1 METFLE
7 RIKKAG
13 GRIEESV
20 RRFPFSFALLCLIT
34 INGVYMILAEKE
46 AFELTFALTIG
57 ALFCFLAELSYEYG
71 IHRMRL
77 LIPAAALLSVSA
89 SYLLLKHHDNTY
101 IYTAL
106 TGLCIASVALI
117 AFVLYRNR
125 ENRFLFSHLI
135 KSAFIVGV
143 FAGVILSG
151 ISVCIAAFHF
161 LIFHFEEIW
170 KIYGILF
177 LLVAGTFSVT
187 LFLSYVPGPDEEV
200 SVPATYRTIIHKA
213 LFYIYLGLIGILY
226 LYILKIIVTWKMPV
240 GKLNWFGSFALL
252 FYVVFYLSI
261 DETDGR
267 PQELFKKYGAYLL
280 IPVLAIQI
288 FAIAI
293 RLNAYG
299 LTTARLMSLILI
311 LIAVG
316 FMASQI
322 FAIHVSIPF
331 LLIPILAVLFT
342 CTPFNIYDIP
352 NRSQE
357 TRLKNALS
365 KGGALV
371 DGVLNDEVNM
381 EVEYLEDARSAY
393 EYLRW
398 SSGNKSSFFEEF
410 SNSKIA
416 KSFYDSNDY
425 SNKIRSF
432 HYSNDLKDKAIDISG
447 YKQLQLISQQQN
459 DSYDKELKTFFA
471 ALDETKSS
479 EYEEDHLEYET
490 ADGNKIIFKFIS
502 FDFDEDENEILDLYW
517 DGILLIR

>member
-1 METFLE
+1 MTSTL
-7 RIKKAG
+7 
-13 GRIEESV
+13 
-20 RRFPFSFALLCLIT
+20 
-34 INGVYMILAEKE
+34 
-46 AFELTFALTIG
+46 
-57 ALFCFLAELSYEYG
+57 YE
-71 IHRMRL
+71 
-77 LIPAAALLSVSA
+77 
-89 SYLLLKHHDNTY
+89 
-101 IYTAL
+101 
-106 TGLCIASVALI
+106 
-117 AFVLYRNR
+117 
-125 ENRFLFSHLI
+125 
-135 KSAFIVGV
+135 
-143 FAGVILSG
+143 
-151 ISVCIAAFHF
+151 
-161 LIFHFEEIW
+161 
-170 KIYGILF
+170 
-177 LLVAGTFSVT
+177 
-187 LFLSYVPGPDEEV
+187 
-200 SVPATYRTIIHKA
+200 
-213 LFYIYLGLIGILY
+213 
-226 LYILKIIVTWKMPV
+226 
-240 GKLNWFGSFALL
+240 
-252 FYVVFYLSI
+252 
-261 DETDGR
+261 
-267 PQELFKKYGAYLL
+267 QELFKKYGAYLL

-331 LLIPILAVLFT
+331 LLIPILTVLFT

-425 SNKIRSF
+425 NNRIRSF
-432 HYSNDLKDKAIDISG
+432 HYSIDLEDQAIDISG

-490 ADGNKIIFKFIS
+490 ADGNKIIFRYIS
-502 FDFDEDENEILDLYW
+502 FDFDEDENEILYLYW